1 VKPFSPDD
9 RATIAAPMPALI
21 EAEVTARANAAELP
35 RRVFSPIARD
45 YDRPALVLSLFQYRR
60 WHRFL
65 LSRLELPPASSGRT
79 AKMPRSARPE
89 ALVGR
94 AAATAPAR
102 VLDMATGTGALAFDL
117 LSRTDAIV
125 TGADITRPMLLQ
137 AQARAAARFDGR
149 LRLVEC
155 SAEAPPFANE
165 SFDAITFAY
174 LLRYVSDVR
183 ETLGGLARLLK
194 PGGTMASLD
203 FAAPRGIWLPLW
215 RFYTS
220 VILPAGGR
228 LFSRHWRD
236 VGAFLGPSIR
246 DFYRRWPEDRL
257 LDAWR
262 DAGFADVR
270 SRRLSLGGAILI
282 WGTKAK

>member
-1 VKPFSPDD
+1 
-9 RATIAAPMPALI
+9 MPALK
-21 EAEVTARANAAELP
+21 EAEATSLAAGELP
-35 RRVFSPIARD
+35 RRIFSPIASD
-45 YDRPALVLSLFQYRR
+45 YDGPALVLSLFQYRR

-65 LSRLELPPASSGRT
+65 LSRLQLPLSPTSAPSDET
-79 AKMPRSARPE
+79 PRPARPE

-94 AAATAPAR
+94 ATENERLR

-117 LSRTDAIV
+117 LSRPDAVV
-125 TGADITRPMLLQ
+125 TGADITRPMLLR
-137 AQARAAARFDGR
+137 AQARTGDQLDGR
-149 LRLVEC
+149 LTLVEC
-155 SAEAPPFANE
+155 SAEAPPFARD

-174 LLRYVSDVR
+174 LLRYVSDVPA
-183 ETLGGLARLLK
+183 TLSGLARLLK

-203 FAAPRGIWLPLW
+203 FAVPHGVWYPLW
-215 RFYTS
+215 RLYTS
-220 VILPAGGR
+220 VVLPAGGR

-246 DFYRRWPEDRL
+246 DFYRRWPEERL

-270 SRRLSLGGAILI
+270 SRRLSLGGAIVI
-282 WGTKAK
+282 WGSKAK

>member
-1 VKPFSPDD
+1 
-9 RATIAAPMPALI
+9 MPALR
-21 EAEVTARANAAELP
+21 EAERTALADAAELP

-65 LSRLELPPASSGRT
+65 LSRLQLPPG
-79 AKMPRSARPE
+79 
-89 ALVGR
+89 
-94 AAATAPAR
+94 AR

-117 LSRTDAIV
+117 LSRTDAVI

-137 AQARAAARFDGR
+137 TKARSAGRFDGR

-155 SAEAPPFANE
+155 SAETPPFANE

-183 ETLGGLARLLK
+183 ATLGGLARLVK

-203 FAAPRGIWLPLW
+203 FAVPNGISYLLW
-215 RFYTS
+215 RIYTGA
-220 VILPAGGR
+220 VLPVGGR
-228 LFSRHWRD
+228 LFSRDWRD

-246 DFYRRWPEDRL
+246 DFYRRWPEARL
-257 LDAWR
+257 LGAWR

-270 SRRLSLGGAILI
+270 RRRLSLGGAIVI
-282 WGTKAK
+282 WGTKSG